1 MELVSLS
8 EERIQI
14 ALSLLV
20 LLYLLY
26 HVGMQPEDPHG
37 GWLFDIG
44 HPDKDNSAVVKSW
57 LQPGETKSIMRGTE
71 HLG

>member
-1 MELVSLS
+1 MELVGLS
-8 EERIQI
+8 EERIQL

-26 HVGMQPEDPHG
+26 HVRMQQEDPHG
-37 GWLFDIG
+37 SWLFDIG
-44 HPDKDNSAVVKSW
+44 HPDKDDSTVLKSW
-57 LQPGETKSIMRGTE
+57 LQPGETKSIVTGTE

>member
-8 EERIQI
+8 EERIQL

-26 HVGMQPEDPHG
+26 HVGMQQEDPHG

-44 HPDKDNSAVVKSW
+44 HPDKDNSTES
-57 LQPGETKSIMRGTE
+57 PGYSLERPRAS
-71 HLG
+71 